1 MEKEGQGRQPAGGE
15 LRGGTELGK
24 RRTERW
30 EVMKA
35 RLSLWLSS
43 LDIIA
48 HQRLTVFTGN
58 QNGEGS
64 LGKPP

>member
-1 MEKEGQGRQPAGGE
+1 MEKEGQGRQPAGGG
-15 LRGGTELGK
+15 LRGGAELGK

-35 RLSLWLSS
+35 RLSLLLSS

-48 HQRLTVFTGN
+48 HQRLTLSSRETRM
-58 QNGEGS
+58 E
-64 LGKPP
+64 KAP